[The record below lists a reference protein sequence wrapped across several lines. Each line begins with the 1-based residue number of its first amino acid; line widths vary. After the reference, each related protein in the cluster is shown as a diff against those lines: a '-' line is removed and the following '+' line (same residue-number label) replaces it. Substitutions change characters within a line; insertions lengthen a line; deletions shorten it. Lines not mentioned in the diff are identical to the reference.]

1 MFTALFLVFL
11 FADISLRL
19 WLGLR
24 QIRHVARHRDQVPVE
39 FADRISLRSHQR
51 AAGYTHG
58 KIQIGLVETIT
69 EAAVLIGLT
78 LMGGLQFLDIKLGQL
93 IENEMWRQL
102 ALIGAVVAIMGVVG
116 LPFSL
121 WRKFG
126 LEARFGFNRMSLGLF
141 ISDTLKGLLVAIV
154 LGLPLAAGVLWFMG
168 NTGAYWHWWAWGI
181 WVVFNILVI
190 WLFPTVIAPLF
201 NKFTPLDNPELAER
215 IHALAN
221 RCGFAISGLFI
232 MDGSRRSAHGNA
244 YFTGFGRS
252 RRIVFFDTLLSRLDA
267 DEVEAVLA
275 HELGHFKFRHI
286 LKRLAVSFLLAL
298 VFFLVLGWM
307 SQQVWFY
314 TQLGVIPQLGRPN
327 DALALILFFLV
338 MPVFTFWITPMI
350 SLMSRKDEFQ
360 ADQFAAQQAS
370 GAALV
375 SALVKLYDDNAAT
388 LTPDPLHSAFYD
400 SHPPAAVR
408 IQRLK
413 HVN

>member
-1 MFTALFLVFL
+1 MFTALFIAFL
-11 FADISLRL
+11 FADITLRL
-19 WLGLR
+19 WLGVR
-24 QIRHVARHRDQVPVE
+24 QIRHVARHRDKVPVE
-39 FADRISLRSHQR
+39 FSDRISLHSHQR
-51 AAGYTHG
+51 AADYTHG

-69 EAAVLIGLT
+69 EAAVLVGLT
-78 LMGGLQFLDIKLGQL
+78 LLGGLQFLDIKLGQL
-93 IENEMWRQL
+93 IEHEMWRQL
-102 ALIGAVVAIMGVVG
+102 ALIGAVIAIVGIVG

-141 ISDTLKGLLVAIV
+141 ISDTIKGLL
-154 LGLPLAAGVLWFMG
+154 LGLLLGTPLVAAVLWFMG
-168 NTGAYWHWWAWGI
+168 NAGIYWHWWAWGA
-181 WVVFNILVI
+181 WVVFNVLVI
-190 WLFPTVIAPLF
+190 WLFPAVIAPLF
-201 NKFTPLDNPELAER
+201 NKFTPLDNPELVDR
-215 IHALAN
+215 IQALAR
-221 RCGFAISGLFI
+221 RCGFAISGLFV
-232 MDGSRRSAHGNA
+232 MDGSKRSAHGNA

-252 RRIVFFDTLLSRLDA
+252 RRIVFFDTLLSRLNA

-286 LKRLAVSFLLAL
+286 IKRLAISFIFAL
-298 VFFLVLGWM
+298 VFFQILGWL

-314 TQLGVIPQLGRPN
+314 TDMGVIPQLGRPN

-338 MPVFTFWITPMI
+338 MPVFTFLLSPIV

-360 ADQFAAQQAS
+360 ADQFAAQHAS
-370 GAALV
+370 GDALV

-400 SHPPAAVR
+400 SHPPAALR

-413 HVN
+413 HAG

>member
-58 KIQIGLVETIT
+58 TIQIGLVETIT

-154 LGLPLAAGVLWFMG
+154 LGLPRAAGVLWFMG